1 MKKLLFILTA
11 IIGVTFLVS
20 CSSEEK
26 DPVLDMSLTTK
37 PVITSPANG
46 LVVVLLQDSAE
57 TMFPSFKWNPAEYNL
72 KNLENTK
79 YILQLDMEGNNFA
92 SPIDLVS
99 STEAMFELTDSA
111 MNVKLIA
118 FGINPDTAKNVQ
130 LRVHAFINDA
140 SGYTDVY
147 SEAVTITVTTYKESG
162 GTVEYPKLYVP
173 GAYQGWNPG
182 GAPMIYDFDNDGV
195 YNGYFMIAS
204 DATDFNFK
212 FTSAPNWDGT
222 NYGAGVG
229 EGILSTDN
237 NAGNL
242 SVPGP
247 GTYKVSVDINNLTW
261 TYEVESW
268 GVIGE
273 WLSWSSD
280 IDMVYDFD
288 NHYFSATVAD
298 IPAADNQRF
307 KFRANDA
314 WDINLGAKDP
324 DDGFLVPGGKDIPIP
339 AGGTITFILKFD
351 TPEPGYQFI
360 SKK

>member
-37 PVITSPANG
+37 PTITSPANG

-92 SPIDLVS
+92 APIDLVS
-99 STEAMFELTDSA
+99 TTDAAFEITVAD
-111 MNVKLIA
+111 MNVKLKA

-130 LRVHAFINDA
+130 LRVHAFVNDA

-147 SEAVTITVTTYKESG
+147 SETVTITVTTYKESG
-162 GTVEYPKLYVP
+162 GTTEYPKLYI
-173 GAYQGWNPG
+173 PG
-182 GAPMIYDFDNDGV
+182 GYQSWSPATAPMIYDFDNDGV
-195 YNGYFMIAS
+195 YNGYFQIPA
-204 DATDFNFK
+204 DATSFEFK
-212 FTSAPNWDGT
+212 FTSDPDWDHT
-222 NYGAGVG
+222 NYGSGG

-237 NAGNL
+237 GAGNL

-247 GTYKVSVDINNLTW
+247 GTYKVTVDINNLTW
-261 TYEVESW
+261 EYTVENW

-280 IDMVYDFD
+280 IDMNYDFT
-288 NHYFSATVAD
+288 NHYFTATVTD
-298 IPAADNQRF
+298 IPAAANQRF
-307 KFRANDA
+307 KYRANDA

-339 AGGTITFILKFD
+339 DGGTITFILKFD
-351 TPEPGYQFI
+351 TPEPSYQFT